1 MSTALSG
8 FHIMLPPGWSR
19 YRVDEEGRKQF
30 IGKLAARMKE
40 LGHPELDV
48 RLRMLANTQWRRLEQ
63 TRTHSVYLADRE
75 IEGLVNLPIS
85 LAVRQHVA
93 PAGVAFGDAL
103 RDLTP
108 AQIDVYETPIG
119 PIRRWESDKRGEGET
134 EGITTRALG
143 YGFALPDAG
152 DRRGLIFTASI
163 PYPDEADAELV
174 EAATELVDSIM
185 ETFRWR

>member
-1 MSTALSG
+1 VTALSG

-19 YRVDEEGRKQF
+19 YRVDEDGRKEF
-30 IGKLAARMKE
+30 IAKLSARMKDV
-40 LGHPELDV
+40 GHPELDV
-48 RLRMLANTQWRRLEQ
+48 RLRMLANAQWRKLAQ

-75 IEGLVNLPIS
+75 VDGLVHLPVS

-93 PAGVAFGDAL
+93 PAGVAFGDGI

-108 AQIDVYETPIG
+108 AQIDVYDTAIG
-119 PIRRWESDKRGEGET
+119 PIRRWESDKPGEGET
-134 EGITTRALG
+134 EGITTRTLG
-143 YGFALPDAG
+143 YGFALPDA
-152 DRRGLIFTASI
+152 DARRGLIFTASI
-163 PYPDEADAELV
+163 PYPDGADASLV